1 MSNHL
6 KLMRAAGLVETTRA
20 VLDMINTLRRPN

>member
-20 VLDMINTLRRPN
+20 VLDINTLRRPN